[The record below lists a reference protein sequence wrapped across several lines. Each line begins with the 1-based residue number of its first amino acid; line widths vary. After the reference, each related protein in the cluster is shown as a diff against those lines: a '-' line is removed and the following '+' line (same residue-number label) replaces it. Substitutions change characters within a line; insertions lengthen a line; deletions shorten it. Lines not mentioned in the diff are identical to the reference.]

1 MDIDVSKENIQPLRG
16 GRNLVQLG
24 TALQAQSD
32 VDAQKQLQQQ
42 KEWVFKTFNAAFIFW
57 LLLKTAIT
65 ICYRFIMVFY
75 VLFILAEKFDSSA
88 EIILKSYEIS
98 HVLA

>member
-1 MDIDVSKENIQPLRG
+1 VFIPHAVIFPLFNSSTMDIDVSKENIQPLRG

-42 KEWVFKTFNAAFIFW
+42 KE
-57 LLLKTAIT
+57 
-65 ICYRFIMVFY
+65 
-75 VLFILAEKFDSSA
+75 
-88 EIILKSYEIS
+88 
-98 HVLA
+98 

>member
-16 GRNLVQLG
+16 GRNLMQLG

-42 KEWVFKTFNAAFIFW
+42 KE
-57 LLLKTAIT
+57 
-65 ICYRFIMVFY
+65 
-75 VLFILAEKFDSSA
+75 
-88 EIILKSYEIS
+88 
-98 HVLA
+98 

>member
-65 ICYRFIMVFY
+65 IFYRFIMVFY
-75 VLFILAEKFDSSA
+75 VLFI
-88 EIILKSYEIS
+88 
-98 HVLA
+98 